1 MLLLGGGDWG
11 CLLLDIVSVCGEAI
25 AERRDEW
32 LLLASWGSLKVSV
45 VARCIANEQMFSK
58 KGLISAFLSSS
69 SFSDHTLRSCAAS
82 LRSSLAASIASRAF
96 SFTYFCDI

>member
-25 AERRDEW
+25 AESKEELS
-32 LLLASWGSLKVSV
+32 LLGSWRFCEVSV
-45 VARCIANEQMFSK
+45 VARWIANEQMFNK
-58 KGLISAFLSSS
+58 NGLISAFLSSS

-82 LRSSLAASIASRAF
+82 LGSSLAASIASRAF
-96 SFTYFCDI
+96 SFT